1 MAEFVSENEVGI
13 AIENLNDLDNVLQKV
28 DDAGYRKMKSN
39 ALNLAERL
47 RRGSYVKEAV
57 RKALGD

>member
-1 MAEFVSENEVGI
+1 MSENEVGI

>member
-47 RRGSYVKEAV
+47 RSGSYVKEAV